1 MRTEVYHKMIG
12 ALLHRMRCPQKAAAR
27 ETWKAGLTE
36 AEQDLVKTAKLWKNQ
51 NVFPKHVQQALTS
64 TAAVTGVVV
73 KLLRDWLKDL
83 CTVETQLLLHRNT
96 TVDFSGQP
104 AQRKVQATTDVFLYT
119 ACCTVRLL
127 WFTLVFLAVCMGAP
141 VVTAAAVLDD

>member
-1 MRTEVYHKMIG
+1 MIG
-12 ALLHRMRCPQKAAAR
+12 ALLHRMRCPQEAAAR

-36 AEQDLVKTAKLWKNQ
+36 AEQDLVKVVESWQTAKLWKKQ
-51 NVFPKHVQQALTS
+51 IVFPKHVQQALTS

-73 KLLRDWLKDL
+73 KLLQDWLKDL

-104 AQRKVQATTDVFLYT
+104 AQRKVQATPDVFLHT